1 MAPIPTS
8 FWNANPA
15 ANPSTKTTPSY
26 REQGL
31 EKAKRVREIRSCQ
44 AKPLTHSEAGSISI
58 LPLLSPYQTS
68 PCFLL
73 GLSSKQGHWRKR
85 GREKESQEKEG
96 EERTDSLTGVME
108 VMEELTM
115 LSPNKGKASQADG
128 PNLDSQLKAGTKIHE
143 IWQPSLL
150 LPPPQIIVGCWGSAC
165 LLPLDFKSELL
176 QGAGSD
182 PPLPGGKRPCCSSSF
197 LLYGRGEGQQ
207 TTNVGASEIRRKES
221 GEWGLGSA
229 VGKGGGMRWDEEEE
243 ERKAWEKTAR
253 QAEKQCCKR
262 R

>member
-73 GLSSKQGHWRKR
+73 GLS
-85 GREKESQEKEG
+85 
-96 EERTDSLTGVME
+96 V
-108 VMEELTM
+108 
-115 LSPNKGKASQADG
+115 NKG
-128 PNLDSQLKAGTKIHE
+128 IE
-143 IWQPSLL
+143 
-150 LPPPQIIVGCWGSAC
+150 
-165 LLPLDFKSELL
+165 
-176 QGAGSD
+176 
-182 PPLPGGKRPCCSSSF
+182 
-197 LLYGRGEGQQ
+197 
-207 TTNVGASEIRRKES
+207 
-221 GEWGLGSA
+221 
-229 VGKGGGMRWDEEEE
+229 GKGGE
-243 ERKAWEKTAR
+243 
-253 QAEKQCCKR
+253 KR
-262 R
+262 RVKKRRVKRGQTV